1 MKRKFGSVISAVI
14 AAVMTAVLF
23 ALLMLV
29 MKIYPF
35 GDHTLLYGD
44 GKQLISLY
52 ASIFDIVKH
61 PDQLLYSWN
70 SAMGTEMLE
79 VSAAYLFSPLNY
91 LLLLFRSNILLGFHV
106 IAGLRLSL
114 AAFTFCI
121 WLNRKEGLRVFSR
134 AMLGTAYAYTGFT
147 ITYLTNTSM
156 IDGAVILP
164 LLALGVARIYEG
176 KGILVYVLSMIA
188 AILTGY
194 RLIAMFTLAS
204 VLIYFK
210 GILDE
215 PGGVKRLKRTFMPWF
230 IGSVLSVLLCACVLI
245 PIYVSTHHG
254 YVFKM
259 PEFTILNGDPADLLS
274 ALMTGNLM
282 KHIPP
287 IFIGIVPLVL
297 AAAWFFDKE
306 ITLRHKAVMLAIL
319 GIALASIWIPIPYMF
334 RDSVNVADF
343 DMRCTCLAVF
353 ILMDLAAESRGS
365 LESMTTAGYI
375 LTGILCAALL
385 AGYAVLRQGELV
397 IWAVVVDGLLM
408 AGAVVL
414 CWLIGAKANKIAAAA
429 LILLALGNSVENSW
443 LSLHE
448 GVKEVSAAQ
457 FYDVYDK
464 AAGTAVQLSSDSLER
479 TATAF
484 AWGQEDGFLYELN
497 SPDGYLEYRPTEGPA
512 FARKLGVVWD
522 SEHSSYAENAGNISE
537 SADGLMSVKYVL
549 SKDALKNKSYTK
561 SDSYSGI
568 NIYQNPF
575 WTGVVTA
582 VEELPKAG
590 TNTFETQNLIWQSLS
605 GEDDAVYTDAKA
617 VLKKNGTGVTLTVK
631 GDSKPLYMEVP
642 AGSAEITVR
651 LDKNEQVYEHTPTA
665 CVYYLGKPSAG
676 RTVTVTI
683 IPENGDDADYGKT
696 VVYAEDLT
704 VLRNLSGTAQKR
716 AVNVKQISPAHLRG
730 EGPIAPGSGYIH
742 TSIPYSAGWNITVDG
757 RTAIPFS
764 DVNGM
769 MCFGIT
775 EGSHIIEMV
784 YRPTG
789 FTVGMI
795 ISAIAVILLV
805 VYMFALGG
813 KIRRYRKQDK
823 EEAEEAK
830 RRAEEEARRAEEEA
844 QRAAEE
850 AARAA
855 EEQAAREA
863 AEESARVAA
872 EAERAE
878 REAEETMTADLVI
891 PEVPAVK
898 ESGEIEL
905 VLPEPEEKKPSPD
918 EE

>member
-14 AAVMTAVLF
+14 AAFMTAVIF

-35 GDHTLLYGD
+35 GDHTLLYGE

-52 ASIFDIVKH
+52 GSIFDIVKH
-61 PDQLLYSWN
+61 PDRLLYAWN
-70 SAMGTEMLE
+70 AAMGTEMLE

-91 LLLLFRSNILLGFHV
+91 LLLLFKDNILLGFHV

-121 WLNRKEGLRVFSR
+121 WLNRKDGLHVFSR
-134 AMLGTAYAYTGFT
+134 AMLGVAYAYTGFT

-164 LLALGVARIYEG
+164 MLALGVARIYEG
-176 KGILVYVLSMIA
+176 KGVLVYVLSMVA

-204 VLIYFK
+204 VLLYFK

-230 IGSVLSVLLCACVLI
+230 IGSVLAGLLCACVLI

-254 YVFKM
+254 YVLKM

-274 ALMTGNLM
+274 ALMTGNLL
-282 KHIPP
+282 KTGIPP

-297 AAAWFFDKE
+297 AASWFFDKE
-306 ITLRHKAVMLAIL
+306 ITLRHKAVMLVVL
-319 GIALASIWIPIPYMF
+319 GISLASLWIPIPYLF
-334 RDSVNVADF
+334 RDSVDLAGF

-365 LESMTTAGYI
+365 LHSMTTAGYI

-397 IWAVVVDGLLM
+397 LWAVIVDGLLM
-408 AGAVVL
+408 AAAVVL
-414 CWLIGAKANKIAAAA
+414 CWLIGTKGNRIAAAA
-429 LILLALGNSVENSW
+429 LIALAIGNSAENSW

-464 AAGTAVQLSSDSLER
+464 AAGTAAQLSNDSLER
-479 TATAF
+479 TATTF
-484 AWGQEDGFLYELN
+484 AWSREDGFLYELN
-497 SPDGYLEYRPTEGPA
+497 STDGYLQYRPAEGPA
-512 FARKLGVVWD
+512 FAWKMGVAWD
-522 SEHSSYAENAGNISE
+522 NEHSSYAENAGNISE

-549 SKDALKNKSYTK
+549 SKEDLTNKSYTK
-561 SDSYSGI
+561 SGSYSGI
-568 NIYQNPF
+568 SIYQNPF
-575 WTGVVTA
+575 WSGTVTA

-590 TNTFETQNLIWQSLS
+590 TNTFETQNLIWKSLS
-605 GEDDAVYTDAKA
+605 GDDDDVYTDAGA
-617 VLKKNGTGVTLTVK
+617 VLKKKGTGVTFSIK
-631 GDSKPLYMEVP
+631 GDNQPLYMEVP
-642 AGSAEITVR
+642 AGNAEITVK
-651 LDKNEQVYEHTPTA
+651 LDKTEQVIEHTA
-665 CVYYLGKPSAG
+665 SVCVYYLGRPSSG
-676 RTVTVTI
+676 KTVTVTI
-683 IPENGDDADYGKT
+683 VPENGDDADYSKT
-696 VVYAEDLT
+696 VVYAEDLA
-704 VLRNLSGTAQKR
+704 VLRRLSGSAQKR
-716 AVNVKQISPAHLRG
+716 AVAIRQVSPAHLHG
-730 EGPIAPGSGYIH
+730 EGSIASGSGYIH

-757 RTAIPFS
+757 RTAIAFS

-769 MCFGIT
+769 TCFGIT
-775 EGSHIIEMV
+775 EGSHVIDMV

-795 ISAIAVILLV
+795 ISAIAVILLIA
-805 VYMFALGG
+805 YMFALGSR
-813 KIRRYRKQDK
+813 IRRYKKQDK

-830 RRAEEEARRAEEEA
+830 RRAEEEAQRAAEEEARRVEEAARRAEEEA
-844 QRAAEE
+844 AK
-850 AARAA
+850 
-855 EEQAAREA
+855 A
-863 AEESARVAA
+863 AEESMHS
-872 EAERAE
+872 E
-878 REAEETMTADLVI
+878 EETAPADDIVI
-891 PEVPAVK
+891 PDVPAVK
-898 ESGEIEL
+898 EAEEISPN
-905 VLPEPEEKKPSPD
+905 LPEPDEEKPPVS